1 MITYTLNEKLN
12 GIEISF
18 SSVPCAEIRNTMK
31 EHGFRWHN
39 QKKVWY
45 AKQTDARLLFAE
57 HLTDTKAD
65 TKTVAKTEKG
75 NKYGVQI
82 GDIFE
87 SSWGYEQTNNT
98 FFQVV
103 ALVGESSVRVREVM
117 PKLIKTDSESWAS
130 GNYTYD
136 INREILPPITR
147 STFIKDQEKG
157 DLKRLKSYRQDGTR
171 PEFKISTFA
180 NAHYVEPGQQTFFSS
195 SWY

>member
-1 MITYTLNEKLN
+1 MTTYELNEKLN

-18 SSVPCAEIRNTMK
+18 SSVPGIEIRNSLK
-31 EHGFRWHN
+31 ENGFRWHR

-45 AKQTDARLLFAE
+45 AKQTADRIHLAQDLADKKEVKKATKKAE
-57 HLTDTKAD
+57 K
-65 TKTVAKTEKG
+65 V
-75 NKYGVQI
+75 NKFGVQV

-103 ALVGESSVRVREVM
+103 ALVGETSVRVREVQ
-117 PKLIKTDSESWAS
+117 PKLIEVKSGSWAS
-130 GNYTYD
+130 GDYTYD
-136 INREILPPITR
+136 INREILPGVSR
-147 STFIKDQEKG
+147 STFIKDQDKG

-171 PEFKISTFA
+171 PEFTISTFA
-180 NAHYVEPGQQTFFSS
+180 NAYYVEPGKQTFFSS